1 MQDGTFSRPFIFF
14 AHEPDG
20 SVAHVQ
26 LTTVQE
32 GFRAL
37 TRGLEGSCLNHPE
50 WHLAFHALSR
60 AMIVRSPAQV
70 EAAREALDLL
80 ASLTRMTAGGRASA
94 TRSLACRAAG
104 CASLSGPI

>member
-32 GFRAL
+32 GLPR
-37 TRGLEGSCLNHPE
+37 P
-50 WHLAFHALSR
+50 
-60 AMIVRSPAQV
+60 
-70 EAAREALDLL
+70 
-80 ASLTRMTAGGRASA
+80 SLGDSKASA
-94 TRSLACRAAG
+94 SITRNG
-104 CASLSGPI
+104 I

>member
-1 MQDGTFSRPFIFF
+1 MAQLSRSEIRRLVGPIGEARMQDGTFSRPVIFF
-14 AHEPDG
+14 AREPDG

-37 TRGLEGSCLNHPE
+37 TRGLEGFCLNHPE

-60 AMIVRSPAQV
+60 AMIDRSSAQV
-70 EAAREALDLL
+70 EAARKRSTCSP
-80 ASLTRMTAGGRASA
+80 ASPA
-94 TRSLACRAAG
+94 
-104 CASLSGPI
+104 

>member
-1 MQDGTFSRPFIFF
+1 MQDGTFTRPVILFGR
-14 AHEPDG
+14 ESDG
-20 SVAHVQ
+20 SVRHVE

-37 TRGLEGSCLNHPE
+37 NRGLEGFCIDHPE

-60 AMIVRSPAQV
+60 ALLDTSPERV

-80 ASLTRMTAGGRASA
+80 ASLTRMTALDAVRHGV
-94 TRSLACRAAG
+94 AAG
-104 CASLSGPI
+104 KRRTVH